1 MGGFPPTICQSRVI
15 SIHVIC
21 SFCIGPL
28 KLLLFRRPG
37 VRHDILLS
45 ISFDAS
51 LALPAYM
58 PPIHDADSEEGVVQ
72 ALLQAYSMIIFSEI
86 GDKTFLIA
94 AILAMRHPR
103 IVVFAGAIGS
113 LIVMSI
119 LSAVM
124 GHVLPTLIPKQWTQ
138 FAAAFLFLVFGMRM
152 LMEARQMKGGNE
164 KMQEEMKEAE
174 EEIKDDDAEHDGVHG
189 TEDSIPLQDLEEA
202 KGIPEETS
210 RNSISPSPKTSKS
223 GSSVGEGLRNF
234 FSLFLGPVFV
244 QAFILT
250 FLGEWGDRSQIAT
263 IALGAAHVSGSERY
277 FKPRFS
283 HFFVESQNVYLVT
296 LGTVVGHS
304 CCTALAVIGGRY
316 VSTKISVKHGTF
328 RSCLNTLVPNCNL

>member
-1 MGGFPPTICQSRVI
+1 MPG
-15 SIHVIC
+15 
-21 SFCIGPL
+21 
-28 KLLLFRRPG
+28 LLE
-37 VRHDILLS
+37 D
-45 ISFDAS
+45 
-51 LALPAYM
+51 M
-58 PPIHDADSEEGVVQ
+58 PPISDVDDEGVVQ
-72 ALLQAYSMIIFSEI
+72 ALLQAYSMIIISEI

-103 IVVFAGAIGS
+103 IVVFAGALGS

-124 GHVLPTLIPKQWTQ
+124 GHVLPTLIPKQWAQ

-164 KMQEEMKEAE
+164 KMQEEMKEAQ
-174 EEIKDDDAEHDGVHG
+174 EEIEDDDAEHDGVCG
-189 TEDSIPLQDLEEA
+189 TGNSIPLEDLEGA
-202 KGIPEETS
+202 KGMPEETS
-210 RNSISPSPKTSKS
+210 RNSISPSPKMTKS

-263 IALGAAHVSGSERY
+263 IALGAAHVSGNKKYSNTAVLSLIR
-277 FKPRFS
+277 
-283 HFFVESQNVYLVT
+283 HMQNVYLVT
-296 LGTVVGHS
+296 LGTIVGHS
-304 CCTALAVIGGRY
+304 CCTALAVVGGRY
-316 VSTKISVKHGTF
+316 VSTKISVKHGAF
-328 RSCLNTLVPNCNL
+328 RPCLDTRFGP